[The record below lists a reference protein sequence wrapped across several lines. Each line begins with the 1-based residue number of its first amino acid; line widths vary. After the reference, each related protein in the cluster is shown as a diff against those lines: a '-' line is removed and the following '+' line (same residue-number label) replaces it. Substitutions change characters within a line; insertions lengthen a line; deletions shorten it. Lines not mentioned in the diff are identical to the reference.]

1 MGTQFDSG
9 QGRWSDPTPEGQVPT
24 CPQGWGEC
32 SGLIRSLG
40 CGPQHSAVGCEWGL
54 GVPGQG
60 QPSSPAWGRP
70 GTAPAGGT
78 VPCLWPPSAATPER
92 QRSHLPVAR
101 RRHAH
106 NCKQTR
112 PAVISGVTHGG
123 GDQSRRSR
131 RGVTGWRPGWAAS
144 EPGPAQTH
152 VGGSFCV
159 FPAAPAS
166 RAGRSQL
173 LAGAPAAMITLAV
186 SRQFSHYCRARD
198 RVSQMLRGS
207 GGRDPEGSHGDGWT
221 SIPTSPVAAGEVP
234 SPETLP
240 KQEAMRC

>member
-1 MGTQFDSG
+1 MAPSTALWGVSG
-9 QGRWSDPTPEGQVPT
+9 AWG
-24 CPQGWGEC
+24 CPV
-32 SGLIRSLG
+32 RD
-40 CGPQHSAVGCEWGL
+40 
-54 GVPGQG
+54 
-60 QPSSPAWGRP
+60 SPAPQLGGILAQRQQVALCPACGHPQRP
-70 GTAPAGGT
+70 HQ
-78 VPCLWPPSAATPER
+78 R
-92 QRSHLPVAR
+92 QRSRLPVAR

-106 NCKQTR
+106 NCKQTK
-112 PAVISGVTHGG
+112 PAVISGVTHSG
-123 GDQSRRSR
+123 GDQTRRSR

-159 FPAAPAS
+159 FPATPAS
-166 RAGRSQL
+166 RAGCSQL

-221 SIPTSPVAAGEVP
+221 CRWRLEKSLPQRPCPKRRRCGVDFPTAHLGREGWILPCCTKLGVP
-234 SPETLP
+234 SEAE
-240 KQEAMRC
+240 KQGPWAP

>member
-1 MGTQFDSG
+1 MAPSTVLWGVSG
-9 QGRWSDPTPEGQVPT
+9 AWG
-24 CPQGWGEC
+24 CPV
-32 SGLIRSLG
+32 RD
-40 CGPQHSAVGCEWGL
+40 
-54 GVPGQG
+54 
-60 QPSSPAWGRP
+60 SPAPRLGGVLAQHQQVALCPAFGHPQRP
-70 GTAPAGGT
+70 
-78 VPCLWPPSAATPER
+78 L
-92 QRSHLPVAR
+92 QRDKGLTFQL
-101 RRHAH
+101 RHAH

-152 VGGSFCV
+152 VGGSFCI

-173 LAGAPAAMITLAV
+173 LAGAPADMITLAV